1 MSKIDELMRQGLQ
14 LHQAGRLP
22 EAQAI
27 YGKVLQKLPGHAAAN
42 HLLGLSLL
50 QRGDAAGAVT
60 RIQRAV
66 HVRGSDPEYLG
77 NLGTALNAAGRPA
90 EAVEAFDRALKL
102 QPTNAGALNNRAMA
116 LKALGRYDEA
126 VASYRAAI
134 AAKPD
139 EAGFYRN
146 LGNAL
151 SPLGDWHGAE
161 AAYRRALE
169 LRPNF
174 PNALTG
180 LCNALQALQR
190 VGEAVEVATACAAR
204 FPAESEYHRALGLAH
219 WLAGDPAAA
228 AAAYRA
234 AIAANPADVEAHRM
248 LGAIVQR
255 KSDDAEV
262 RAVEALLA
270 RTDLNEEQRA
280 QLEFTLGAAFD
291 DIGDAGRASGHFV
304 RGNALIRR
312 LRPFDIDAALAR
324 MEELKTWFAA
334 IDLPPIESP
343 TGPVFIV
350 GLPRS
355 GKTTLEGMLA
365 RHPDFFPA
373 GELSVAGIRS
383 SGVHQRG
390 KDGAEGA
397 ETLGKQY
404 LAMAGALAPMHRIL
418 DTMPN
423 NFLLLGQLRL
433 ALPTARVLH
442 CTRDPEAHAV
452 ALQRKLF
459 LQGGNEYTSDTAD
472 LTAYMGA
479 YRDLMSFW
487 RQRFPDFIHDVDMAD
502 PAPQLPAVL
511 NFLGAPCDAAVAA
524 PFVSEPRLS

>member
-14 LHQAGRLP
+14 LHQAGRLI

-27 YGKVLQKLPGHAAAN
+27 YGKVLEKQPSHAAAN

-66 HVRGSDPEYLG
+66 HVRGNDPDYLA
-77 NLGTALNAAGRPA
+77 NLGTALNSAGRPA
-90 EAVEAFDRALKL
+90 EAVDAFDRALKL
-102 QPTNAGALNNRAMA
+102 QPANAGALNNRAMA
-116 LKALGRYDEA
+116 LKAIGRHDEA

-134 AAKPD
+134 VAKPD
-139 EAGFYRN
+139 EAGFHRN
-146 LGNAL
+146 LGKAL
-151 SPLGDWHGAE
+151 SELGDWHGAE
-161 AAYRRALE
+161 DAYRLALE

-180 LCNALQALQR
+180 LCNALEALQR
-190 VGEAVEVATACAAR
+190 VGEAVEVAATYAAR
-204 FPAESEYHRALGLAH
+204 FPAESEYARALGLAH
-219 WLAGDPAAA
+219 RLAGNPAAA

-248 LGAIVQR
+248 LGSIVTR
-255 KSDDAEV
+255 KSEDAEV
-262 RAVEALLA
+262 RAVESLLA
-270 RTDLNEEQRA
+270 RPDLGDEQRA
-280 QLEFTLGAAFD
+280 QLEFTLGTAFE
-291 DIGDAGRASGHFV
+291 DIGDEGRAAAHFA
-304 RGNALIRR
+304 RGNALIRK
-312 LRPFDIDAALAR
+312 LRPFDINAARIA
-324 MEELKTWFAA
+324 ELKDWFAG
-334 IDLPPIESP
+334 IDPPPLQPP

-373 GELSVAGIRS
+373 GELSVLGIRS

-404 LAMAGALAPMHRIL
+404 LAMAEALAPMRRIL

-423 NFLLLGQLRL
+423 NFLLLGHLRL
-433 ALPTARVLH
+433 ALPTARILH
-442 CTRDPEAHAV
+442 CTRDSAAHST

-459 LQGGNEYTSDTAD
+459 LQGGNEYTSDPAD
-472 LTAYMGA
+472 LAAYMTA

-487 RQRFPDFIHDVDMAD
+487 HQRFPDFILDVDTAD
-502 PAPQLPAVL
+502 IAQQLPAIL
-511 NFLGAPCDAAVAA
+511 SFLGSPWDPAVTS
-524 PFVSEPRLS
+524 PYVSEPRLR

>member
-27 YGKVLQKLPGHAAAN
+27 YGKVLEKQPSHAAAN

-50 QRGDAAGAVT
+50 QRGDAVGAVI

-66 HVRGSDPEYLG
+66 HVRGNDPDYLA
-77 NLGTALNAAGRPA
+77 NLGTALNSEGRPA
-90 EAVEAFDRALKL
+90 EAVDAFDRALKL
-102 QPTNAGALNNRAMA
+102 QPANAGALNNRAMA
-116 LKALGRYDEA
+116 LKAIGRHDEA

-139 EAGFYRN
+139 EAGFHRN
-146 LGNAL
+146 LGKLL
-151 SPLGDWHGAE
+151 SELGDWHGAE

-180 LCNALQALQR
+180 LCNALEALQR
-190 VGEAVEVATACAAR
+190 VGEAVEVAAIYVAR
-204 FPAESEYHRALGLAH
+204 FPTESEYARALGLAY
-219 WLAGDPAAA
+219 WLAGNSAAA

-248 LGAIVQR
+248 LGSIVTR
-255 KSDDAEV
+255 KSEDAEI
-262 RAVEALLA
+262 RAVESLLA
-270 RTDLNEEQRA
+270 RPDLGDEQRA
-280 QLEFTLGAAFD
+280 QLEFTLGTAFE
-291 DIGDAGRASGHFV
+291 DIGDEGRASAHFT
-304 RGNALIRR
+304 RGNALIRK

-324 MEELKTWFAA
+324 MAELKDQFAG
-334 IDLPPIESP
+334 IDPPPLESP

-365 RHPDFFPA
+365 QHPDFFPA

-404 LAMAGALAPMHRIL
+404 LAMAGALAPMRRIL

-423 NFLLLGQLRL
+423 NFLLLGHLRL
-433 ALPTARVLH
+433 ALPTARILH
-442 CTRDPEAHAV
+442 CTRDSAAHSA

-459 LQGGNEYTSDTAD
+459 LQGGNEYTSDPD
-472 LTAYMGA
+472 DVVAYMTA

-487 RQRFPDFIHDVDMAD
+487 HQRFPHFILDVDTAD
-502 PAPQLPAVL
+502 IAQQLPTIL
-511 NFLGAPCDAAVAA
+511 SFLGAPWDPAVTA
-524 PFVSEPRLS
+524 PYVSEPRLR